1 MPHDLT
7 TANRHDHTRTENWAQ
22 NICTS
27 EHANIPMEL
36 RCEGRQHE
44 RRDCLYTT
52 KVKCKIYQTCCA
64 LLDVGFVFILKRTDI
79 FILIWACT
87 AVLLNSTTVIF
98 QIIQAF
104 KKTTLHIEL
113 FCHVALE
120 RCSETF
126 ACDAVRY
133 DLSRSQNLQWWS
145 TLRVRD
151 PMRVWVEGVQRSLMR
166 FIVFKGLMSRR
177 SQQFQRFLRR
187 QGFPREV
194 MASRV

>member
-1 MPHDLT
+1 MSLLFIGALALSVLYCKHPLCMPHDLT

-22 NICTS
+22 NICTL
-27 EHANIPMEL
+27 EHANIPLEL

-44 RRDCLYTT
+44 RRDCYCTT

-104 KKTTLHIEL
+104 KKNYFTHWAFLPCYSRTMLRNVCL
-113 FCHVALE
+113 W
-120 RCSETF
+120 RC
-126 ACDAVRY
+126 
-133 DLSRSQNLQWWS
+133 
-145 TLRVRD
+145 
-151 PMRVWVEGVQRSLMR
+151 
-166 FIVFKGLMSRR
+166 
-177 SQQFQRFLRR
+177 
-187 QGFPREV
+187 
-194 MASRV
+194 

>member
-22 NICTS
+22 NICTL

-36 RCEGRQHE
+36 RYKGRQHE
-44 RRDCLYTT
+44 RGDCLHTT

-104 KKTTLHIEL
+104 KKLLYTLSFLAML
-113 FCHVALE
+113 FLN
-120 RCSETF
+120 
-126 ACDAVRY
+126 DAPKRLPVMLLGMSY
-133 DLSRSQNLQWWS
+133 PGPKTCND
-145 TLRVRD
+145 D
-151 PMRVWVEGVQRSLMR
+151 PL
-166 FIVFKGLMSRR
+166 
-177 SQQFQRFLRR
+177 
-187 QGFPREV
+187 
-194 MASRV
+194 